1 MTISD
6 EYRRRAGECLLFCQ
20 YVRSEASKNLL
31 LQMALSWHDLAERA
45 ENHPSAGV
53 DDESVALPTAT
64 KPGIART

>member
-1 MTISD
+1 MTMSD

-45 ENHPSAGV
+45 ENHPSTGF
-53 DDESVALPTAT
+53 DESVALQTAT
-64 KPGIART
+64 KPGTSRA